1 MDKRTELTVR
11 GRTRTVEEWARW
23 RGMTVETLVWRLE
36 HGWEASDAVLVPV
49 RPAAASVVVTAFG
62 RTLTPGEWERENGV
76 PATLIGKRIKLGWT
90 PEDAVS
96 RPVRPKRTARTV
108 TVGGETLAVHEWSER
123 TGIPT
128 AVISSRL
135 SIGWTPERA
144 VSEPIRKRRGT
155 GRQGVVIGGE
165 RLTVREWS
173 ERTGIPANII
183 SNRLNRG
190 WTPERVPA
198 RRCGRAGTH
207 DEGNGEKGARHEDH
221 RKSRLHHHLPRVV
234 RGDHHRP
241 IAGLDHHVLSG
252 VPRRRHTGRDHVGMA
267 PSDARIARRRPP
279 GAVVVFSLSPNPL
292 KPPPWRTM
300 DRGGTIGMMVP
311 PLSLIPALRP
321 AG

>member
-36 HGWEASDAVLVPV
+36 HGWEAPDAVLVPV

-96 RPVRPKRTARTV
+96 RPVRSKRTARTV
-108 TVGGETLAVHEWSER
+108 TVGGETLAIHEWSER

-144 VSEPIRKRRGT
+144 VGTPARRRRRM

-165 RLTVREWS
+165 RPTIREWV
-173 ERTGIPANII
+173 ERTGIPVNVI

-190 WTPERVPA
+190 WTPERAV
-198 RRCGRAGTH
+198 GT
-207 DEGNGEKGARHEDH
+207 
-221 RKSRLHHHLPRVV
+221 PV
-234 RGDHHRP
+234 R
-241 IAGLDHHVLSG
+241 
-252 VPRRRHTGRDHVGMA
+252 PRRRRDA
-267 PSDARIARRRPP
+267 
-279 GAVVVFSLSPNPL
+279 
-292 KPPPWRTM
+292 
-300 DRGGTIGMMVP
+300 
-311 PLSLIPALRP
+311 
-321 AG
+321 

>member
-1 MDKRTELTVR
+1 M
-11 GRTRTVEEWARW
+11 
-23 RGMTVETLVWRLE
+23 
-36 HGWEASDAVLVPV
+36 LVPV

-96 RPVRPKRTARTV
+96 RPVRSKRTARTV
-108 TVGGETLAVHEWSER
+108 TVGGETLAIHEWSER

-165 RLTVREWS
+165 RLTIREWS
-173 ERTGIPANII
+173 KRTGIPANII

-190 WTPERVPA
+190 WTPERAVGTPVRKRRGPKPGRSPTVREWSERTGIPA
-198 RRCGRAGTH
+198 NIIYVRLSRGWTLERAVGT
-207 DEGNGEKGARHEDH
+207 
-221 RKSRLHHHLPRVV
+221 PV
-234 RGDHHRP
+234 R
-241 IAGLDHHVLSG
+241 
-252 VPRRRHTGRDHVGMA
+252 PRR
-267 PSDARIARRRPP
+267 DA
-279 GAVVVFSLSPNPL
+279 
-292 KPPPWRTM
+292 
-300 DRGGTIGMMVP
+300 
-311 PLSLIPALRP
+311 
-321 AG
+321 

>member
-36 HGWEASDAVLVPV
+36 HGWEAPDAVLVPV

-96 RPVRPKRTARTV
+96 RPVRSKRTARTV
-108 TVGGETLAVHEWSER
+108 TVGGETLAIHEWSER

-165 RLTVREWS
+165 RLTIREWV

-190 WTPERVPA
+190 WTPERAVGTPVRKRRGPRLDGTGDGSPTVREWSERTGIPANIIHVRLSRGWTLERAVGTPA
-198 RRCGRAGTH
+198 RKRRGPDLEEITVGGETLTVHEWSERTGIPANVISNRLNRGWTPERAVNT
-207 DEGNGEKGARHEDH
+207 
-221 RKSRLHHHLPRVV
+221 PV
-234 RGDHHRP
+234 R
-241 IAGLDHHVLSG
+241 
-252 VPRRRHTGRDHVGMA
+252 PRRRRDA
-267 PSDARIARRRPP
+267 
-279 GAVVVFSLSPNPL
+279 
-292 KPPPWRTM
+292 
-300 DRGGTIGMMVP
+300 
-311 PLSLIPALRP
+311 
-321 AG
+321 

>member
-36 HGWEASDAVLVPV
+36 HGWEAPDAVLVPV

-96 RPVRPKRTARTV
+96 RPVRSRRTARTV
-108 TVGGETLAVHEWSER
+108 TVGGETLAIHEWSER

-165 RLTVREWS
+165 RLTIREWA

-183 SNRLNRG
+183 HVRLSRGWTLERAVGTPARKRRGPDLEEITVGGETLTVHEWAERTGIPVATISNRLNCS
-190 WTPERVPA
+190 WTPERAV
-198 RRCGRAGTH
+198 GT
-207 DEGNGEKGARHEDH
+207 
-221 RKSRLHHHLPRVV
+221 PV
-234 RGDHHRP
+234 R
-241 IAGLDHHVLSG
+241 
-252 VPRRRHTGRDHVGMA
+252 PRRRRDA
-267 PSDARIARRRPP
+267 
-279 GAVVVFSLSPNPL
+279 
-292 KPPPWRTM
+292 
-300 DRGGTIGMMVP
+300 
-311 PLSLIPALRP
+311 
-321 AG
+321 